1 MKGEEGNRE
10 RLNVINS
17 IGKKK
22 VDWKVKNIKNIMKGK
37 EGLKVAK
44 PSQTTKQAQ
53 SSVTENIL
61 NFN

>member
-22 VDWKVKNIKNIMKGK
+22 VDWKVKNIKNID
-37 EGLKVAK
+37 EG
-44 PSQTTKQAQ
+44 
-53 SSVTENIL
+53 
-61 NFN
+61 